1 MITLQELG
9 IPRKKQD
16 ILKELQIDS
25 VVDLITHYPFRYDIV
40 ETKSFE
46 QWQAQEKVYFE
57 AQILSPLK
65 TQFFKAY
72 RSITKFQV
80 AYEEEVIEV
89 SIFNRHYLKL
99 PLDHTTVTIAGR
111 YDGNHKVV
119 ASNVIFKPIE
129 QQLGIHP
136 IYNTKSGVSQK
147 DLASYIKKAIDALQG
162 KIIDVIP
169 DPLLEKY
176 KMAPKEDAI
185 RYIHFPSNQE
195 ELKQGLRHLKY
206 EEFLKFHITMLSI
219 KKEETQ
225 LIKGKKKRFDMV
237 KLQEKITDLPFALT
251 DGQTQAL
258 EEILTDLQEDTLM
271 YRLLQGDVGCGKT
284 IVAGLSMYA
293 VVLAGQQACMMA
305 PTEILAKQ
313 HADSLSKLFPDCRIA
328 LLCASLKSQEKK
340 EVLQQIASHTCD
352 MIVGTHALFQE
363 NVTYA
368 NLGLVIAD
376 EQHRFGVEQR
386 RRLREKGQLVD
397 FLLMSATPIP
407 RTLAL
412 SLYGDM
418 SVSTI
423 AELPKGRQ
431 PVITRVIQENTM
443 ASILPDIMELLDRS
457 QQCYVICPMISESET
472 MDLKHAHGIYQSM
485 KKVLGRKY
493 QLGLLHG
500 KMTSEEK
507 EDVMTKFQ
515 QGTIQILVSTTVVE
529 VGVNVPA
536 ANCMVIYDANRFGL
550 SQLHQLRGRVGRGSE
565 QGYCYLLCPSKSKE
579 ALERLQ
585 VLEQVRDGFEIARED
600 LRLRGPGEILGKR
613 QSGASGFVLGD
624 IMIDSKMLEIARED
638 AIEIT
643 KQWDRKEYYN
653 LRTWLLRIQQEQIH
667 YID

>member
-9 IPRKKQD
+9 IPRKKQE
-16 ILKELQIDS
+16 ILRELQIDS
-25 VVDLITHYPFRYDIV
+25 VVDLLTHYPFRYDII
-40 ETKSFE
+40 ETLPFSE
-46 QWQAQEKVYFE
+46 WQPLEKVCFE
-57 AQILSPLK
+57 AKAASPLK

-72 RSITKFQV
+72 RSVTKFRV
-80 AYEEEVIEV
+80 LYEEEIIEV
-89 SIFNRHYLKL
+89 AIFNRHYLKL
-99 PLDHTTVTIAGR
+99 PAEEATVTIVGR
-111 YDGNHKVV
+111 YEGNHKVV
-119 ASNVIFKPIE
+119 ASNINFKSIE
-129 QQLGIHP
+129 EQLGIHP
-136 IYNTKSGVSQK
+136 IYNTKSGVSQR
-147 DLASYIKKAIDALQG
+147 DLTMYIRKALQALQG
-162 KIIDVIP
+162 KIVDVVP
-169 DPLLEKY
+169 ANLLEKY
-176 KMAPKEDAI
+176 KMVHKEEAI
-185 RYIHFPSNQE
+185 KWIHFPETQE
-195 ELKQGLRHLKY
+195 DLKQGLRHLKY

-225 LIKGKKKRFDMV
+225 LIKGKAKAVNSAAFAK
-237 KLQEKITDLPFALT
+237 KLQSLPFALT
-251 DGQTQAL
+251 NGQQEAL
-258 EEILTDLQEDTLM
+258 QEIMSDLQDDTLM

-284 IVAGLSMYA
+284 IVAGLAMYA
-293 VVLAGQQACMMA
+293 TVLAGQQACMMA

-313 HADSLSKLFPDCRIA
+313 HAISLAELFPDCRIA

-340 EVLQQIASHTCD
+340 EVLQQIASHNCD

-363 NVTYA
+363 NVVYA

-386 RRLREKGQLVD
+386 RKLREKGQLVD

-423 AELPKGRQ
+423 SELPKGRQ
-431 PVITRVIQENTM
+431 PVITKVIKENTM
-443 ASILPDIMELLDRS
+443 ASILPEIMELLDQN

-472 MDLKHAHGIYQSM
+472 MDLKHAQGIYASM

-507 EDVMTKFQ
+507 EEIMAQFQ
-515 QGTIQILVSTTVVE
+515 TGQIQILVSTTVVE
-529 VGVNVPA
+529 VGVNVPS

-565 QGYCYLLCPSKSKE
+565 QGYCYLLCPSKNKE
-579 ALERLQ
+579 AMERLEVLER
-585 VLEQVRDGFEIARED
+585 VRDGFEIARED

-638 AIEIT
+638 AVEIT
-643 KQWDRKEYYN
+643 KEWDRSEYQT
-653 LRTWLLRIQQEQIH
+653 LRKWLAHIQQSHIH